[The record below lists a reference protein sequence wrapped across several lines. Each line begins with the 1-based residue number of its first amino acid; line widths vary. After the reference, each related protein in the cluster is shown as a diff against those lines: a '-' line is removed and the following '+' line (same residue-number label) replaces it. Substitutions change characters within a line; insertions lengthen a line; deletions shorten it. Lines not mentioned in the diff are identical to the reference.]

1 MRGPDQAGLS
11 SRVVVQKIRIEQHG
25 SLCPI
30 WAAGWLFSIGCLKLS
45 FWQGVFALVIW
56 PSYIGAALAP

>member
-1 MRGPDQAGLS
+1 M
-11 SRVVVQKIRIEQHG
+11 QKIRIEQHG
-25 SLCPI
+25 SLCLI